1 MPGLPIIALDRLAL
15 GYAPYD
21 WPFAAARRDE
31 IAVHFAKSRRSAT
44 AMWNG
49 RILLMRDQTIGDAT
63 LRGTFFATDY
73 ANFLAWRDW
82 DCPDRTII
90 NCFAMGALRA
100 SDGAYLMGVM
110 GDRTASAGRIYFPA
124 GTPDPDDVRGEAV
137 DLLGNVFREVAEET
151 GLMPEE
157 YIVADGWTAVIA
169 GPRIAL
175 MKPIEVSRPADE
187 LRQAIRRHLA
197 TEAAPELS
205 DIRIVRSA
213 SDFDPMM
220 PDFVTAYLS
229 HVWGGGVER
238 SAQQRRSGRSPG

>member
-31 IAVHFAKSRRSAT
+31 IAVHFAKCRHSAT

-49 RILLMRDQTIGDAT
+49 RILLMRDYAIADAT
-63 LRGTFFATDY
+63 LRGTFFPADY
-73 ANFLAWRDW
+73 ADFLAWRDW
-82 DCPDRTII
+82 GCPDRAVL
-90 NCFAMGALRA
+90 NCFAMGALRT

-110 GDRTASAGRIYFPA
+110 GDRTASPGRIYFPA

-137 DLLGNVFREVAEET
+137 DLLGNVLREVAEET
-151 GLMPEE
+151 GLTPEE
-157 YIVADGWTAVIA
+157 YIVADDWTAVLA

-175 MKPIEVSRPADE
+175 MKPLEAPRPADE
-187 LRQAIRRHLA
+187 LAQEMRRHLA
-197 TEAAPELS
+197 AEAAPELS

-229 HVWGGGVER
+229 HVWGGR
-238 SAQQRRSGRSPG
+238 